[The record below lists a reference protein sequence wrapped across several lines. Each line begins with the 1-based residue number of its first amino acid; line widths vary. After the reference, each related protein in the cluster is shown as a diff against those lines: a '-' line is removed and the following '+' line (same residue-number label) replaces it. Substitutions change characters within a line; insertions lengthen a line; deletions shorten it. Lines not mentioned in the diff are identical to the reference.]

1 MTFPH
6 TSVPVFINK
15 KHPVPYLCKE
25 SSIKLSSLSFFHLVI
40 VKYTGIC
47 VFVIVIMYVLKDK

>member
-47 VFVIVIMYVLKDK
+47 VLVIVNM